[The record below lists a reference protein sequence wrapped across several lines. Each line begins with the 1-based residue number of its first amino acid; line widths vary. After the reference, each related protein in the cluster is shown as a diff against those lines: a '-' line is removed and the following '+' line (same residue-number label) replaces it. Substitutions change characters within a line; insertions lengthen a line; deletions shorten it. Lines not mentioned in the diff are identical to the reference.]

1 MHTAA
6 NLLSEIKVDINR
18 KFSDYLITPVGL
30 LVTCFLA
37 YGVLAP
43 WLGFYLDDWY
53 IVYYQ
58 KLFGAGGFINFFR
71 GDRPLLAYV
80 YMVIVPILRDS
91 RIGWQLFSVFTHWL
105 AVVSFWYLLVILMPK
120 QKTTVSIVAFLF
132 AVYPGFQFQWFS
144 VMYSQVYLLMSVYFL
159 SYILMVFAVKKKHGK
174 VSMML
179 AAFLTAIV
187 GIIPMEYFYGLEL
200 IRPIVLWIAIDR
212 SEQSKAQRIKQT
224 VFYWLPFLAIFLG
237 FPFFRSL
244 YSHSYSYQINILKNI
259 RQSPFKVII
268 ALLSRTFWT
277 ILDANLTVW
286 GNLVLLFKRNLL
298 TSASILMCI
307 LMLLGFLISYLTLKK
322 QTVLDGNNGLLMNG
336 KILIGLGVFASLVAM
351 IPFVAASFE
360 VSLKFPYNRFL
371 LSLAPGAS
379 LFLTGIII
387 QFIHTQRQ
395 KLILGSVLIGLA
407 TGSQFLVARSF
418 LLYWDQQ
425 QDFFWQLTWRVPQ
438 MRPNTVLVT
447 YDLNFAKYFSG
458 NSLSAPLNFIYA
470 PGNRTNTLPFM
481 ILMTSSPQV
490 TVIRAYK
497 SNIPI
502 NYSFRSLTFTGNTS
516 SMVVFYK
523 PGDGCLQVL
532 SQDDIP
538 DEFTMDSTNSFYFSS
553 IIPLSNL
560 NRIITQPATPSVPP
574 EQYFGKENKN
584 KWCYYF
590 EKASLALQIGNLN
603 QVVNIY
609 QKADHAGLKP
619 GFPDEW
625 FPLIEAY
632 IRLGQIDN
640 AVAVTKGIKD
650 LNNTNHAGVCYIW
663 SQLSISN
670 NFDSGNM
677 QKTKELL
684 SWAHC
689 K

>member
-6 NLLSEIKVDINR
+6 NLLSEIKVHINR
-18 KFSDYLITPVGL
+18 KFPDYLITPLGL
-30 LVTCFLA
+30 LATCILA

-53 IVYYQ
+53 IIYYQ

-91 RIGWQLFSVFTHWL
+91 RIGWQLFAVFTHWL

-120 QKTTVSIVAFLF
+120 QKTTASIVAFLF

-159 SYILMVFAVKKKHGK
+159 SYILMVLAVKKEHGK
-174 VSMML
+174 VPLMIG
-179 AAFLTAIV
+179 AFLSAIV

-200 IRPIVLWIAIDR
+200 VRPFVLWIAIENSR
-212 SEQSKAQRIKQT
+212 QAKAQRIKQA
-224 VFYWLPFLAIFLG
+224 VFYWIPFLTILIG

-244 YSHSYSYQINILKNI
+244 YSHSYSYQINIIKNI
-259 RQSPFKVII
+259 RHSPFKAII
-268 ALLSRTFWT
+268 DLVGQTFWT

-286 GNLVLLFKRNLL
+286 SNLVLLFKRNYL
-298 TSASILMCI
+298 TSASILMGMI
-307 LMLLGFLISYLTLKK
+307 MLLGVLISYLILKR
-322 QTVLDGNNGLLMNG
+322 QTVLDGNSGMLMNG
-336 KILIGLGVFASLVAM
+336 NILIGLGVFASLVAM

-379 LFLTGIII
+379 IFLTGIII
-387 QFIHTQRQ
+387 QFIHTPRQ
-395 KLILGSVLIGLA
+395 KIILVSVLIGLA

-418 LLYWDQQ
+418 LLYWNQQ
-425 QDFFWQLTWRVPQ
+425 QDFFWQLTWRMPQ
-438 MRPNTVLVT
+438 LRPNTLLVT
-447 YDLNFAKYFSG
+447 YGLNFAKYFSDT
-458 NSLSAPLNFIYA
+458 SLSAPLNLIYA
-470 PGNRTNTLPFM
+470 PGNRSNTLPFM

-490 TVIRAYK
+490 TAIHAYK
-497 SNIPI
+497 NNIPI

-516 SMVVFYK
+516 SMVAFYK
-523 PGDGCLQVL
+523 PNEGCLQVL

-538 DEFTMDSTNSFYFSS
+538 DEFSMDSTNSFYLSP

-584 KWCYYF
+584 EWCYYF

-603 QVVNIY
+603 QVVSLY
-609 QKADHAGLKP
+609 QKAEHAGLKP
-619 GFPDEW
+619 GSPYEW
-625 FPLIEAY
+625 LPLIEAY

-650 LNNTNHAGVCYIW
+650 LNNTNHAGVCYKW
-663 SQLSISN
+663 SRLSISN